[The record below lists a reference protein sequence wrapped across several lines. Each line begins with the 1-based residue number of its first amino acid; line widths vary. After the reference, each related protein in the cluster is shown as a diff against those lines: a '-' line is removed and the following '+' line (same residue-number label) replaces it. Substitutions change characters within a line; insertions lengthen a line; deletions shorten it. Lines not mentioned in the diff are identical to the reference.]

1 MKIINFTPN
10 PAVKVNGKNGA
21 GNTEHGGGFAKILNG
36 LSGPSATANP
46 GKTVSLENVRASQIP
61 SSVDLGMAG
70 LLLGRLNSNIKA
82 SSPDVLNNVHKLDG
96 LVQIYSK

>member
-1 MKIINFTPN
+1 MKIFNFTPN
-10 PAVKVNGKNGA
+10 PTAKVNGKNGT
-21 GNTEHGGGFAKILNG
+21 GNTELGGGFAKILNG
-36 LSGPSATANP
+36 LSGPGAAANP

-70 LLLGRLNSNIKA
+70 LLLGRLNSNIRL

-96 LVQIYSK
+96 LVQVYPK